1 MSLSGLRRP
10 HLSIVHAAMEPKLE
24 PLESN
29 LRAVW
34 DMLGRDNSGGPGACQ
49 PPPAEDTSITPGIG
63 RNVIADSLLKS
74 DQIYLGREDTHSL
87 GQLELD
93 GKPVSI
99 VGTERDLAASESM
112 DTSDS
117 TRSETHSLQANE
129 SESSKSSPAAS
140 EAMQDVSA
148 QSACQR
154 DHETRRQDLMQ
165 SSDHA
170 EVLRS
175 LIAVGTLKQERIS
188 EDQALTGAVEL
199 LERNNWIRTRSHDQ
213 SVNVRV
219 YVNPSMAHRDN
230 TQRSISSLR
239 EAFKT
244 LMSKVD
250 CSGEAWEGQRAAQ
263 NQDITTSSEDDESL
277 WYIFNTLRDP
287 DPQVDLVK
295 DNWSRKAMQYLL
307 SDEDFSDLGLKTRL
321 YPYQRR
327 SAAMMVQREAQP
339 AMMLDP
345 RLQAWQS
352 PDGLEYYY
360 DKEDGFITLQ
370 KEMYDEATGGKF
382 SS

>member
-1 MSLSGLRRP
+1 
-10 HLSIVHAAMEPKLE
+10 
-24 PLESN
+24 
-29 LRAVW
+29 
-34 DMLGRDNSGGPGACQ
+34 MLGWDDSGGPETCQ
-49 PPPAEDTSITPGIG
+49 PPPAEDTSLTPRIG
-63 RNVIADSLLKS
+63 RNPANSLLKS
-74 DQIYLGREDTHSL
+74 NQIYLEREDICSN
-87 GQLELD
+87 GQSKHD
-93 GKPVSI
+93 DKTVSI
-99 VGTERDLAASESM
+99 VGPERDLAASPI

-129 SESSKSSPAAS
+129 SESSKSSPTAS
-140 EAMQDVSA
+140 EAVRDFCT
-148 QSACQR
+148 QSACR
-154 DHETRRQDLMQ
+154 ADNETLSQDPMR
-165 SSDHA
+165 SIDHA
-170 EVLRS
+170 EALPS
-175 LIAVGTLKQERIS
+175 FIAVGTFKQERIS
-188 EDQALTGAVEL
+188 ADQALAGAIEL
-199 LERNNWIRTRSHDQ
+199 LERNNWIRARSYDQ

-219 YVNPSMAHRDN
+219 YVNPSMARRDN

-250 CSGEAWEGQRAAQ
+250 CSSEAWEGQRAAQ
-263 NQDITTSSEDDESL
+263 DQDTTTSSEDDESL

-287 DPQVDLVK
+287 GPQVDLIK

-352 PDGLEYYY
+352 PDGVEYYY

-370 KEMYDEATGGKF
+370 KEMYDEATGGKSF
-382 SS
+382 SWLLCSRLGIVSSLSGN